1 VSKAG
6 ERRVALKTLIATGK
20 MLAVPGVHDCVSA
33 KLAAQAGFAAIYVG
47 SYATAAAGF
56 GVPDVGLVTM
66 EEAAAYARRIVDS
79 VDVPV
84 LADGE
89 NGWTNAAN
97 IWRTVRAFEQAGVA
111 GIHIEDHEFGKH
123 APVKQVLA
131 TPEQMVQKI
140 RAALDAREDGNFLI
154 IARTD
159 AGWVSDDIEEA
170 IARMNLFTEAGADM
184 VMAPG
189 LDPRKLAPVRSRIKG
204 KIVLVDTPGCRVED
218 EAKAGADVVLY
229 YGFTLYA
236 AYGGVKSALA
246 NFASTQDADAIA
258 GVRDQIQEFENFI
271 GYPEFTARARDYK
284 IG

>member
-1 VSKAG
+1 MNKAA
-6 ERRVALKTLIATGK
+6 ERRIILKKLIASGKTLV
-20 MLAVPGVHDCVSA
+20 LPGVHDGVSA
-33 KLAAQAGFAAIYVG
+33 KLAEQAGFAAIYVG

-56 GVPDVGLVTM
+56 GLPDVGLVTM
-66 EEAAAYARRIVDS
+66 EETAAYAKRIADAVN
-79 VDVPV
+79 VPV

-97 IWRTVRAFEQAGVA
+97 IWRTVRAFEQAGLC

-140 RAALDAREDGNFLI
+140 RAALDAREDDNFLI

-159 AGWVSDDIEEA
+159 AAWVSNDIDDA
-170 IARMNLFTEAGADM
+170 ITRMNMFTAAGADL

-204 KIVLVDTPGCRVED
+204 KIVLVDTPECSVAD
-218 EAKAGADVVLY
+218 EEAAGADVVLY

-236 AYGGVKSALA
+236 AYSGVKRALA
-246 NFASTQDADAIA
+246 DFAKTRNADATA
-258 GVRDQIQEFENFI
+258 GVRDQIAAFEDFI
-271 GYPEFTARARDYK
+271 GYPEFTERARRYK

>member
-1 VSKAG
+1 MNKAA
-6 ERRVALKTLIATGK
+6 ERRIILKKLIASGKTLV
-20 MLAVPGVHDCVSA
+20 LPGVHDGVSA
-33 KLAAQAGFAAIYVG
+33 KLAEQAGFAAIYVG

-56 GVPDVGLVTM
+56 GLPVVGLVTM
-66 EEAAAYARRIVDS
+66 EETAAYAKRIADAVN
-79 VDVPV
+79 VPV

-97 IWRTVRAFEQAGVA
+97 IWRTVRAFEQAGLC

-140 RAALDAREDGNFLI
+140 RAALDAREDDNFLI

-159 AGWVSDDIEEA
+159 AAWVSNDIDDA
-170 IARMNLFTEAGADM
+170 IMRMNMFTAAGADL

-204 KIVLVDTPGCRVED
+204 KIVLVDTPECSVAD
-218 EAKAGADVVLY
+218 EEAAGADVVLY

-236 AYGGVKSALA
+236 AYSGVKRALA
-246 NFASTQDADAIA
+246 DFAKTRNADATA
-258 GVRDQIQEFENFI
+258 GVRDQIAAFEDFI
-271 GYPEFTARARDYK
+271 GYPEFTERARRYK

>member
-1 VSKAG
+1 MSKVA
-6 ERRVALKTLIATGK
+6 ERRRALKQLLAAGKTLV
-20 MLAVPGVHDCVSA
+20 LPGVHDPVSA
-33 KLAAQAGFAAIYVG
+33 KLAEQAGFAAIYVG

-56 GVPDVGLVTM
+56 GMPDVGLVSM
-66 EEAAAYARRIVDS
+66 EETAAYAKRVVDAVS
-79 VDVPV
+79 VPV

-97 IWRTVRAFEQAGVA
+97 IWRTVREFERAGVC

-123 APVKQVLA
+123 APVKQILA

-140 RAALDAREDGNFLI
+140 RAALDAREDDNFLI

-159 AGWVSDDIEEA
+159 AAWVADDIKEA
-170 IARMNLFTEAGADM
+170 IRRMNMFTDAGADM

-189 LDPRKLAPVRSRIKG
+189 LDPRKLAPVRARIKG
-204 KIVLVDTPGCRVED
+204 KIVLTDTRGRTVAD
-218 EAKAGADVVLY
+218 EERAGANAVLY

-236 AYGGVKSALA
+236 AYSGVKRAIGE
-246 NFASTQDADAIA
+246 FAKTRNADAMA
-258 GVRDQIQEFENFI
+258 GVRDQIKEFEEFI
-271 GYPEFTARARDYK
+271 GYPEFTERARRYK